1 MTDNA
6 ASAAQQ
12 DETQDEQQREH
23 QPVKGP
29 RIKKGLVVV
38 NTGNGKGKTTAALG
52 VLFRAWGR
60 NMRVEM
66 FQFLKHTGSRFGE
79 SRAAEKLGI
88 PMSAMGD
95 GFTWRTKNMESTQN
109 LARTQWENCKRAILA
124 DEHDVIILDEFTYP
138 LHYGWIPVEDVI
150 DTLKQKPHMLHII
163 ITGRYAPDALVEFA
177 DLVTEMREIKHPYRE
192 QGIKAQPGLEF

>member
-1 MTDNA
+1 MAT
-6 ASAAQQ
+6 
-12 DETQDEQQREH
+12 ETSDQREH

-60 NMRVEM
+60 DMRVRM

-79 SRAAEKLGI
+79 SRAADKLGI
-88 PMSAMGD
+88 TMTAMGD
-95 GFTWRTKNMESTQN
+95 GFTWRTKNMQHTQD
-109 LARTQWENCKRAILA
+109 LARHQWENCKQAILS
-124 DEHDVIILDEFTYP
+124 DEYDVIIMDEFTYP
-138 LHYGWIPVEDVI
+138 LHYGWIPVDDVL
-150 DTLKQKPHMLHII
+150 DALKRKPHMLHIV
-163 ITGRYAPDALVEFA
+163 ITGRYAPQELVDFA

>member
-1 MTDNA
+1 MTNTKDA
-6 ASAAQQ
+6 TKEPQS
-12 DETQDEQQREH
+12 
-23 QPVKGP
+23 VKGP
-29 RIKKGLVVV
+29 RIKKGLVVI

-66 FQFLKHTGSRFGE
+66 FQFLKHTGALFGE
-79 SRAAEKLGI
+79 KRAAIKLGI
-88 PMSAMGD
+88 PIKAMGD
-95 GFTWRTKNMESTQN
+95 GFTWRSKDMDRTQE
-109 LARTQWENCKRAILA
+109 LAREQWENCKKAILS

-138 LHYGWIPVEDVI
+138 LHYGWISVEDAI
-150 DTLKQKPHMLHII
+150 DTLKQKPHMLHVI
-163 ITGRYAPDALVEFA
+163 ITGRYAPDELVEFA

>member
-1 MTDNA
+1 MA
-6 ASAAQQ
+6 
-12 DETQDEQQREH
+12 EQTEVH

-60 NMRVEM
+60 DMRVEM
-66 FQFLKHTGSRFGE
+66 FQFLKHTGSQFGE
-79 SRAAEKLGI
+79 TRAAKKLGI
-88 PMSAMGD
+88 PMTAMGD
-95 GFTWRTKNMESTQN
+95 GFTWRSKDKEQTQA
-109 LARTQWENCKRAILA
+109 LAIQQWENCKAAILS
-124 DEHDVIILDEFTYP
+124 DQHDVIILDEFTYP
-138 LHYGWIPVEDVI
+138 LHYGWIPVDEVI
-150 DTLKQKPHMLHII
+150 ELLKQKPHMLHII
-163 ITGRYAPDALVEFA
+163 ITGRHAPQELIDFA